1 MSKNHSHNHNR
12 KGSGAEA
19 AARLEFNRMLAL
31 NLVLGIL
38 IAIGGLCY
46 DTILHNLVMK
56 TIASSC
62 FVLLCGINL
71 AYGMGRVKSLGIHG
85 RLMINGRKTF
95 AWIML
100 TAFLFCLVAD
110 IILEIEFMY
119 GALIFAA
126 GHVCF
131 LAAYCRL
138 QPVQAKDFLPSVLI
152 FLFAA
157 PIILF
162 LPIFDFGG
170 MVMQMVCLFYALIIS
185 LMLGK
190 AISNYRR
197 HPDAVTLCIL
207 IGSCMF
213 FFSDFMLLFEQ
224 FAQVPSIIGSL
235 CVNSYYPAQA
245 VLAHGVYRAGLL
257 K

>member
-1 MSKNHSHNHNR
+1 MKNQPDLQHNR
-12 KGSGAEA
+12 
-19 AARLEFNRMLAL
+19 MIAL
-31 NLVLGIL
+31 NLLLGVF

-46 DTILHNLVMK
+46 DTILHNLMMK
-56 TIASSC
+56 TIASSG
-62 FVLLCGINL
+62 FVALCGINL
-71 AYGMGRVKSLGIHG
+71 RHGFKAKKGLRHSGRENFAY
-85 RLMINGRKTF
+85 
-95 AWIML
+95 IML
-100 TAFLFCLVAD
+100 AAFTFCLLAD
-110 IILEIEFMY
+110 IVLEIEFMY
-119 GALIFAA
+119 GALIFAV

-131 LAAYCRL
+131 LFAYCKL
-138 QPVQAKDFLPSVLI
+138 AKVQAKDFLPSIVI
-152 FLFAA
+152 FAIAA

-162 LPIFDFGG
+162 VPIFDFGG
-170 MVMQMVCLFYALIIS
+170 SLMQMVCLFYALIIS

-197 HPDAVTLCIL
+197 KPEAATLCIL

-224 FAQVPSIIGSL
+224 FAEVPSIIGSL

-245 VLAHGVYRAGLL
+245 VLAHSVYRAGLQH

>member
-1 MSKNHSHNHNR
+1 MARFKKQSEQNLQHNR
-12 KGSGAEA
+12 
-19 AARLEFNRMLAL
+19 MIAL
-31 NLVLGIL
+31 NILLGIF

-56 TIASSC
+56 TIASSG
-62 FVLLCGINL
+62 FVALCGINL
-71 AYGMGRVKSLGIHG
+71 KFGLKSEKGLKA
-85 RLMINGRKTF
+85 NGRDKF
-95 AWIML
+95 AYIML
-100 TAFLFCLVAD
+100 AAFAFCLLAD
-110 IILEIEFMY
+110 IVLEIEFMY
-119 GALIFAA
+119 GALIFAV

-131 LAAYCRL
+131 LLAYCRL
-138 QPVQAKDFLPSVLI
+138 VKVQFRDFLPSVII
-152 FLFAA
+152 FVIVA

-162 LPIFDFGG
+162 VPLFDFGG
-170 MVMQMVCLFYALIIS
+170 ILMQMVCLFYALIIS

-197 HPDAVTLCIL
+197 KPEAATLCIL

-245 VLAHGVYRAGLL
+245 VLAHSVYRAGL